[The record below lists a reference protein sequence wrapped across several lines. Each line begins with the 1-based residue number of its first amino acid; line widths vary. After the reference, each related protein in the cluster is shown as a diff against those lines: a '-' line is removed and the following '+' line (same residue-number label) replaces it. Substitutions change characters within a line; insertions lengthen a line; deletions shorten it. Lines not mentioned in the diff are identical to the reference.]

1 MVLNFGKIRPMT
13 STGWE
18 QLFFW
23 CRFRSC
29 LDILLAASYRC
40 RHIGG
45 ACRLVE
51 ILGMFRTGRPKSSS
65 GGCAER

>member
-1 MVLNFGKIRPMT
+1 MGTNFGKIRPMT

-23 CRFRSC
+23 CGFRSC
-29 LDILLAASYRC
+29 IDILLAASDLC
-40 RHIGG
+40 PHIGG

-51 ILGMFRTGRPKSSS
+51 TM
-65 GGCAER
+65 